1 MNKIK
6 ITAITY
12 SALIALIIIF
22 PPVHIIAGS
31 KGTYGRGFSAIWMMS
46 HNLSINIPFLLIELF
61 ALTTICVVIY
71 FFVMKE
77 K

>member
-12 SALIALIIIF
+12 SVLIALVIIF
-22 PPVHIIAGS
+22 PPVRLTIPAS
-31 KGTYGRGFSAIWMMS
+31 SASRGFSAIWKS
-46 HNLSINIPFLLIELF
+46 HNQLGINMPFLLIELF
-61 ALTTICVVIY
+61 AVTAICTVIY
-71 FFVMKE
+71 FFVVKE